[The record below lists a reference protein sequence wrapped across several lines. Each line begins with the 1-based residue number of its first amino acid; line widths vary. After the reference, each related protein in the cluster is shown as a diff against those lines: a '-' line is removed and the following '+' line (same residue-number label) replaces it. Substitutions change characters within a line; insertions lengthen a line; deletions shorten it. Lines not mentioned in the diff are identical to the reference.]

1 MRVNNQ
7 VQQLYDVMI
16 KDVTTNEAKWRDVCH
31 MIGQLYRYEFDNI
44 LMVYAQRPQAT
55 LVADFD
61 TWKKVDRFVKQG
73 SKGIAIFPSRALK
86 PYMRHVFDISDTGGR
101 NRQLTWNLD
110 ENNLLDY
117 MNYLASEGRITQ
129 LEGTEQ
135 EYLKEQLKL
144 FTQTDV
150 RSIIKEEFDERM
162 TEIMQLTGSVIRDYN
177 VETQELTVEQ
187 MVYKSIMYAVG
198 TRCGFDLSGEEQD
211 FSQIVNFSDEE
222 VVYRL
227 GSLVCDVSC
236 SVLREFSK
244 NLKTIERQKDIS
256 AERRI
261 AYGRSD
267 INVHG
272 SGRTIVPESS
282 ITTGGREKPSESRQ
296 IRNDGIEL
304 SEGERGKQI
313 QDTLPLWETSREDA
327 RSGRGSEPVVRY
339 IDGEL
344 PKEEQTRGSQFNHG
358 DVENKGTGEDAGRRN
373 RTKTDSNAFSLE
385 NASEVPL
392 EEAQDNE
399 LNKELDEINS
409 LGQSREAEYHQASF
423 FDVSMEKTSASKFT
437 YMQPKKELVVPH
449 EYIVEVIKRGTGFE
463 GGKKRVCDI
472 YQNVMEASERT
483 KLIKKEYGLGGAGW
497 PIDGYGLHGYDS
509 FKANG
514 LRFQWKDTEGEKEGY
529 VSWSSIESEIGVL
542 ILTGEYIQKR
552 TSIDEISMDGD
563 REDLNISEDAIEMS
577 DTDSMLD
584 DFSIPDELDEMQGIS
599 DEELAEEDR
608 LVTEAEYR
616 AEIEAENAAY
626 DDLLHGEVIDI
637 DGSVINSRSEFP
649 ESLRQVELMDGEL
662 RQAIEIYVTECSS
675 IKPYQPFLKVIYES
689 NLLPPDKISFVIRT
703 INHSGK
709 EYSQGK

>member
-1 MRVNNQ
+1 MRVDNQ

-117 MNYLASEGRITQ
+117 MNYLALEGRITQ

-135 EYLKEQLKL
+135 EYLQEQLKH

-162 TEIMQLTGSVIRDYN
+162 TEIMQLTGSVIKDYN
-177 VETQELTVEQ
+177 EETQELTVEQ

-198 TRCGFDLSGEEQD
+198 TRCGFDLSSEEQD

-296 IRNDGIEL
+296 IRNDGTEL

-313 QDTLPLWETSREDA
+313 QDTLPLRETSTEDA

-339 IDGEL
+339 TDGEL
-344 PKEEQTRGSQFNHG
+344 PKEEQTSGSQFNHG
-358 DVENKGTGEDAGRRN
+358 DVEDKGTGEDAGRGN
-373 RTKTDSNAFSLE
+373 RTKSDSNAFSLE

-392 EEAQDNE
+392 EEEPDNE

-409 LGQSREAEYHQASF
+409 LGQSREAEYHQASL
-423 FDVSMEKTSASKFT
+423 FDVSTEKTSLENTALLETKVLT
-437 YMQPKKELVVPH
+437 E
-449 EYIVEVIKRGTGFE
+449 FE
-463 GGKKRVCDI
+463 SR
-472 YQNVMEASERT
+472 
-483 KLIKKEYGLGGAGW
+483 EYG
-497 PIDGYGLHGYDS
+497 
-509 FKANG
+509 FVN
-514 LRFQWKDTEGEKEGY
+514 
-529 VSWSSIESEIGVL
+529 
-542 ILTGEYIQKR
+542 KR
-552 TSIDEISMDGD
+552 
-563 REDLNISEDAIEMS
+563 
-577 DTDSMLD
+577 
-584 DFSIPDELDEMQGIS
+584 
-599 DEELAEEDR
+599 
-608 LVTEAEYR
+608 
-616 AEIEAENAAY
+616 
-626 DDLLHGEVIDI
+626 
-637 DGSVINSRSEFP
+637 
-649 ESLRQVELMDGEL
+649 
-662 RQAIEIYVTECSS
+662 
-675 IKPYQPFLKVIYES
+675 
-689 NLLPPDKISFVIRT
+689 
-703 INHSGK
+703 
-709 EYSQGK
+709 